1 MKKLRKL
8 NRKDLVRYETGD
20 ICTVLKTYVNEEGEQ
35 YVQALSDIG
44 LVYNKIECFE
54 PMDAML
60 LRCNSCS
67 LETYETDLD
76 VNEDNQMY
84 TCDCGSS
91 TFTPLNID
99 LEELEN
105 Y

>member
-76 VNEDNQMY
+76 VNENGLY

-91 TFTPLNID
+91 TFTVLNEDID
-99 LEELEN
+99 LEN